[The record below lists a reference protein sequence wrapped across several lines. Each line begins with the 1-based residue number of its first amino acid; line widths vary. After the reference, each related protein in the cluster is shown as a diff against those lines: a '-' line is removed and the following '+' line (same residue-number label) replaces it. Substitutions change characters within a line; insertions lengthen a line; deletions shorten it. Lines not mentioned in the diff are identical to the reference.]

1 MIKYYDP
8 MLFTSTPEHPETAG
22 ILTVLTE
29 PVDGE
34 ILRHAVESLRD
45 RYPYFYVRAEV
56 NGTDLVSVPNPLP
69 MVVRN
74 SLETVPL
81 LSKEANYH
89 WLAFRYSVNTI
100 SWQMVRVFFL
110 FLKVFFT
117 AISRRRRARI
127 STRKDSGCR
136 ARRHP
141 CLKPEIRFRNWI

>member
-69 MVVRN
+69 MAVRN

-81 LSKEANYH
+81 L
-89 WLAFRYSVNTI
+89 
-100 SWQMVRVFFL
+100 
-110 FLKVFFT
+110 
-117 AISRRRRARI
+117 
-127 STRKDSGCR
+127 
-136 ARRHP
+136 
-141 CLKPEIRFRNWI
+141 